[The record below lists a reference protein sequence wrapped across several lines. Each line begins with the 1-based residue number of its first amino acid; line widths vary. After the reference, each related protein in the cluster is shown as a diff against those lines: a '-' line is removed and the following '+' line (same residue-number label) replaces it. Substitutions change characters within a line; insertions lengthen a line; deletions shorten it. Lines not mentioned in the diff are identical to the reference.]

1 MVIAVVLIVLALV
14 YYLVS
19 TIVALRQI
27 TAGLDEVIA
36 NTNTINLDWT
46 ASMRK
51 QEKDMDQERRYST
64 VYFMNT
70 ENDVDYLSENKDD
83 QKDISDKKLQWVSFQ
98 AHFFSGVLI
107 AKQGFNKSD
116 LAVTTDVTDTSH
128 IKQMKADLA
137 LNRNA
142 DGSYPMEFYFGPVK
156 YKFLKTQGYH
166 LEKQVYMGWGFLAY
180 INRFSRIAGI

>member
-1 MVIAVVLIVLALV
+1 LIKSRSFFLMASIYHFGLSFTAGNNSINTDKLYFMPSANGLQVAENDSSSVTMRLSYSPTQYIDYIYSLKGTGYKV
-14 YYLVS
+14 GL
-19 TIVALRQI
+19 TIK
-27 TAGLDEVIA
+27 TTGLDEVIA

-107 AKQGFNKSD
+107 ARQGFNKSE
-116 LAVTTDVTDTSH
+116 SCGN
-128 IKQMKADLA
+128 
-137 LNRNA
+137 NRCNRYF
-142 DGSYPMEFYFGPVK
+142 SY
-156 YKFLKTQGYH
+156 
-166 LEKQVYMGWGFLAY
+166 
-180 INRFSRIAGI
+180 